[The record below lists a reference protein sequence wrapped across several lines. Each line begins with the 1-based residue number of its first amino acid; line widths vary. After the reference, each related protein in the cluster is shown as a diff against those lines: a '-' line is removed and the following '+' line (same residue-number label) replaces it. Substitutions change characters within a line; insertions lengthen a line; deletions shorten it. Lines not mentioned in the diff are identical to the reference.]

1 MEGYAESNGDFK
13 AMLYYVNTN
22 INSARQKDYISYYL
36 EDKYLFNFN
45 LQSAALSQLYFS
57 EYAVTTDNSILPWQE
72 LDSQVGLFVDR
83 INSNPAIE
91 RTKVENDYDPY
102 FSNKLSKADFR
113 LDSRRSYQKI

>member
-1 MEGYAESNGDFK
+1 
-13 AMLYYVNTN
+13 MLYYVNTN

-72 LDSQVGLFVDR
+72 LDSQVGIFVDR
-83 INSNPAIE
+83 INFNPAIE

-102 FSNKLSKADFR
+102 FSIKLSKADFR